1 MLDDPSI
8 ALANRKFQQD
18 GREFRVVEHTD
29 AIADVVQKCD
39 GNGFLVR
46 PVA

>member
-1 MLDDPSI
+1 MLDDPGI
-8 ALANRKFQQD
+8 ALANKGFQQG

-29 AIADVVQKCD
+29 AIADIVQKCD